1 MQAKSSSKR
10 PLLIGT
16 LALAVAGAVVIGGL
30 ATRHSQAEQLKEA
43 ARESAVPTVSL
54 VALKDIAGSPMEL
67 PARIEAWS
75 RAPIYARVSGYLARW
90 NVDIGAPVKAGQVLA
105 TIETPDLDQDL
116 RQAQAQLAV
125 ARSNLALAESTARR
139 WQSLVAQNAVSKQEA
154 DEKQGD
160 FISKQSNVQALQAS
174 VERQQ
179 ALKRYT
185 QLAAPFD
192 GVVTARNTDVG
203 ALVNAGSGGAAAAS
217 CSWSRTCAAC
227 ACTCRCR
234 SARWRRSVRAA
245 LPACRCRNARAASY
259 PAKVQSLA
267 QAINAGSGTML
278 VQLAVE
284 NPKGELLP
292 GAFATVQFDQAAM
305 ADNAVAIPP
314 GALIMGRNGAQVAV
328 LDAANR
334 VRIKKV
340 TIARDLGNVIELGDG
355 RHAGGPH
362 HRQPAG
368 RAGGWGCGAG
378 GAGGEGS
385 PQSRLNQRLRG
396 DDVALV
402 FVLASSKSFVVL
414 RIMRA

>member
-1 MQAKSSSKR
+1 V
-10 PLLIGT
+10 
-16 LALAVAGAVVIGGL
+16 LAAAVAAAVVIGGL

-43 ARESAVPTVSL
+43 AADHAVPTVNL
-54 VALKDIAGSPMEL
+54 VSPKDVAGAPMEL

-125 ARSNLALAESTARR
+125 ARNNLALAESTAKR

-185 QLAAPFD
+185 RLVAPFD

-203 ALVNAGSGGAAAAS
+203 ALVNAGASGSSGSELFVVSDLRRLRVYVQVPQRQVAQIHPGS
-217 CSWSRTCAAC
+217 T
-227 ACTCRCR
+227 
-234 SARWRRSVRAA
+234 ARVSVPER
-245 LPACRCRNARAASY
+245 PGSSY
-259 PAKVQSLA
+259 QAKVQSLA

-278 VQLAVE
+278 VQLAVD

-292 GAFATVQFDQAAM
+292 GAFATVLFDQAAS
-305 ADNAVAIPP
+305 AGDAVAVPP
-314 GALIMGRNGAQVAV
+314 GALMMGRSGAQVAV
-328 LDAANR
+328 LDAANHVHIR
-334 VRIKKV
+334 KV
-340 TIARDLGNVIELGDG
+340 TIARDFGNLIQL
-355 RHAGGPH
+355 
-362 HRQPAG
+362 
-368 RAGGWGCGAG
+368 
-378 GAGGEGS
+378 GEGVTRADRIIDS
-385 PQSRLNQRLRG
+385 PPDGIAEGDLVRLAKVEKR
-396 DDVALV
+396 
-402 FVLASSKSFVVL
+402 
-414 RIMRA
+414 M

>member
-1 MQAKSSSKR
+1 MQAKSSSRR
-10 PLLIGT
+10 PLVVGT

-30 ATRHSQAEQLKEA
+30 ATRHSQAEQLKESA
-43 ARESAVPTVSL
+43 AEQSVPTVSL
-54 VALKDIAGSPMEL
+54 VSMKDVAGSPMEL

-75 RAPIYARVSGYLARW
+75 RAPIYARVSGYLAHW

-174 VERQQ
+174 VDRQQ

-185 QLAAPFD
+185 RLVAPFD
-192 GVVTARNTDVG
+192 GMVTARNTDVG
-203 ALVNAGSGGAAAAS
+203 ALVNAGATASAGSELFVVSDLHRLRVYVQVPQRQLAAIHPGS
-217 CSWSRTCAAC
+217 I
-227 ACTCRCR
+227 
-234 SARWRRSVRAA
+234 ARVSVPER
-245 LPACRCRNARAASY
+245 PGSSYQAR
-259 PAKVQSLA
+259 VESLA

-292 GAFATVQFDQAAM
+292 GAFATVRFDQAAM
-305 ADNAVAIPP
+305 ADDAVAIPP
-314 GALIMGRNGAQVAV
+314 GALIMGRHGAQVAV
-328 LDAANR
+328 LDAGNR
-334 VRIKKV
+334 VRIRKV
-340 TIARDLGNVIELGDG
+340 TIARDYGNVIQLGDG
-355 RHAGGPH
+355 VSKADRIIDSPPDGLADGDQVKVAAAAQPRKAG
-362 HRQPAG
+362 
-368 RAGGWGCGAG
+368 
-378 GAGGEGS
+378 
-385 PQSRLNQRLRG
+385 
-396 DDVALV
+396 
-402 FVLASSKSFVVL
+402 
-414 RIMRA
+414 